1 MIADGTAFER
11 LLQLI
16 SEERLRPSTHGSRG
30 VLIASES
37 DKGRVINSAAFRRLQ
52 QKAQV
57 FPLEPN
63 AAVRTRLTHSIE
75 VSQVGRHIAQKVLE
89 LQGESNKGTYAKLA
103 AFVNTV
109 ETACLL
115 HDIGNPPFGH
125 LGEAAI
131 RQWFRDRSDAPLDL
145 LRFDGN
151 PQGFRIATY
160 LTGADEH
167 GFNLTCTQLLSIVK
181 YPTQPTYSDTPG
193 EKHGVFNSEWS
204 IYERACERLGWQ
216 PGRKFPFAQ
225 LMDAADDIAYSTS
238 DLEDGL
244 EKGIISIDELRVEFG
259 DEGFASS
266 SVEAFVAF
274 KTQFINRAVSAAA
287 EAFLR
292 NLDAVLAGRKVNLLA
307 ATGDVDGL
315 LRKIK
320 AFARRRIYSDADA
333 EQIELAG
340 KSAIDGLLRSFGS
353 LLDLKEEE
361 FVLLLGNESSD
372 VRQKNL
378 DFHLRL
384 LHRIPTGY
392 RKKYQIGVEDERS
405 RRAHLIADFISGMTD
420 DFALESFQVL
430 HGIRIL

>member
-1 MIADGTAFER
+1 MISDGMIFER

-16 SEERLRPSTHGSRG
+16 SEVRLRPSTHGNRG

-63 AAVRTRLTHSIE
+63 AAVRTRLTHSVE

-89 LQGESNKGTYAKLA
+89 LQGESDKGTYAKLA

-131 RQWFRDRSDAPLDL
+131 RQWFRDRSDAPLDML
-145 LRFDGN
+145 SFDGN
-151 PQGFRIATY
+151 PQGFRIAAF
-160 LTGADEH
+160 LAGADEH

-181 YPTQPTYSDTPG
+181 YPTQPAHSDTPG
-193 EKHGVFNSEWS
+193 EKQGVFNSEWS

-216 PGRKFPFAQ
+216 PGKKFPFAQ

-244 EKGIISIDELRVEFG
+244 EKGIVSIDELRQEFG
-259 DEGFASS
+259 AEGFASS

-292 NLDAVLAGRKVNLLA
+292 NLDAVLTGEKVNLLEA
-307 ATGDVDGL
+307 AGDVDEL
-315 LRKIK
+315 LGKIK
-320 AFARRRIYSDADA
+320 SFARRRIYSDADA
-333 EQIELAG
+333 EQVELAG

-353 LLDLKEEE
+353 LLDLPEEE
-361 FVLLLGNESSD
+361 FALLLNDESSG

-384 LHRIPTGY
+384 LHRIPTSY
-392 RKKYQIGVEDERS
+392 RKKYQIGLEDERS
-405 RRAHLIADFISGMTD
+405 RRAHLIADFIAGMTD